1 MIFASV
7 MPLAWKAE
15 PDARIAEMM
24 ETEKAG
30 AVEEVRALIQD
41 CQLTEQN
48 VFPASGS
55 KVRASWPCPPPETG
69 ATRIGRSKPPNWI
82 RQERQAI
89 PDRKGQKLGGVQPIH
104 QARRCAPS
112 LGGAS
117 SPLGACAPGAFSL
130 EIDLPNWTVGL
141 EAWRSASEPPARLC
155 AVTIPIECSE
165 LNKKENGVGWRR
177 IRQRRQSKKPNQ
189 INDKCRKSSTGQHV
203 AHVRGAHDGLD

>member
-15 PDARIAEMM
+15 PDARIAETMK
-24 ETEKAG
+24 TEKAG
-30 AVEEVRALIQD
+30 SVEEVRAQVHE

-48 VFPASGS
+48 VFPASVS
-55 KVRASWPCPPPETG
+55 KAKSFVAMPRFRAPPRDRCYPDRPQQAAELDQ
-69 ATRIGRSKPPNWI
+69 
-82 RQERQAI
+82 RQEPQAI
-89 PDRKGQKLGGVQPIH
+89 PDRKGQKLGGMQPIH

-117 SPLGACAPGAFSL
+117 SPRGACAPGAFSL

-165 LNKKENGVGWRR
+165 LNKQENGVGWRR
-177 IRQRRQSKKPNQ
+177 IRQRRQSKKTQ
-189 INDKCRKSSTGQHV
+189 SDQ
-203 AHVRGAHDGLD
+203 

>member
-24 ETEKAG
+24 KTEKAG
-30 AVEEVRALIQD
+30 SVEEVRAQVHE

-48 VFPASGS
+48 VFPASES
-55 KVRASWPCPPPETG
+55 FVATPRFRAPRDGCYPDRPQQAAELDQ
-69 ATRIGRSKPPNWI
+69 
-82 RQERQAI
+82 RQEPQAI

-117 SPLGACAPGAFSL
+117 SPPGC
-130 EIDLPNWTVGL
+130 V
-141 EAWRSASEPPARLC
+141 RAR
-155 AVTIPIECSE
+155 
-165 LNKKENGVGWRR
+165 GFFFG
-177 IRQRRQSKKPNQ
+177 
-189 INDKCRKSSTGQHV
+189 D
-203 AHVRGAHDGLD
+203 